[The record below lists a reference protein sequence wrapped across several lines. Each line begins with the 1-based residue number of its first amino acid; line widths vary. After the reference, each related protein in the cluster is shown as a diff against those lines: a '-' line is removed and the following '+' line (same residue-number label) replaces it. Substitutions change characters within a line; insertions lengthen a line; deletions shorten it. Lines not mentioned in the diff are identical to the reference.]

1 MPKADVGLNPDQ
13 WRPLGMPPTFHRL
26 LASGIYYHIA
36 TYIVKILHPSQAL
49 LNHFRE
55 PQGNFIDVQA
65 FLADACRRAGRGSS
79 AGVLDAD
86 FMKAFEFVNP
96 QWILAVLRA
105 RRAPLWL
112 YIYMCNTLSLAGLS
126 LLRSAIEYCRVYLF
140 SLVLTWAVQCLLSC
154 FAYRWI
160 LSCT

>member
-1 MPKADVGLNPDQ
+1 
-13 WRPLGMPPTFHRL
+13 MPPTFHRL
-26 LASGIYYHIA
+26 LAAGIYYHIA
-36 TYIVKILHPSQAL
+36 TYVVKILHPSQAL

-65 FLADACRRAGRGSS
+65 FLADACRRAGRGSA
-79 AGVLDAD
+79 AGVLVTD

-112 YIYMCNTLSLAGLS
+112 YIYIYMFNTPSLVGLS
-126 LLRSAIEYCRVYLF
+126 LLRSAIEFYLGSLF
-140 SLVLTWAVQCLLSC
+140 SRVLTWAAQYPLCY
-154 FAYRWI
+154 FA
-160 LSCT
+160 